1 MLDKTV
7 HVTTEHLELREV
19 RCRSQLS
26 GWSPPEEARANAVVF
41 VREGSFRRHV
51 RGVESVLDP
60 AAAYFSRPG
69 DEQRFE
75 HHGPTGDVCT
85 VVQIGDDLLAAI
97 WGGEPHLPD
106 GTLFTPPEIDLSHR
120 RLLAA
125 ARLTDQHEVTEQAL
139 TLVAALLDDTDPAR
153 VAAGRPATLNRQRR
167 LVAAAR
173 EAITT
178 DPTIGLVALAGHL
191 AISPHHLS
199 RIFRAHTDSTVSR
212 YRNRIR
218 VRLALERL
226 AEGQRDLAALA
237 ADLGF
242 ADHAHLT
249 RTVHA
254 ELGAP
259 PSHIRDVLAP
269 AHGALV
275 TRSRNDLPAE
285 RVKTSQRD
293 AASDAAAPRTHG
305 L

>member
-19 RCRSQLS
+19 RCRSQHS
-26 GWSPPEEARANAVVF
+26 GWSPPEEARANTVVL
-41 VREGSFRRHV
+41 VRAGSFRRQV

-60 AAAYFSRPG
+60 AAGYLTHPG
-69 DEQRFE
+69 EEQRFE
-75 HHGPTGDVCT
+75 HNGPHGDVCT

-97 WGGEPHLPD
+97 WGGEPRLPD
-106 GTLFTPPEIDLSHR
+106 RLVFTAPKVDLGHR
-120 RLLAA
+120 QLLAA
-125 ARLTDQHEVTEQAL
+125 ARRTDQHEVTEQAL
-139 TLVAALLDDTDPAR
+139 SLVVALLDGTEPAR
-153 VAAGRPATLNRQRR
+153 VAAGRPATLSRQRR

-173 EAITT
+173 EALTA
-178 DPTIGLVALAGHL
+178 DPTIGLVALAGQL
-191 AISPHHLS
+191 AVSPHHLS

-226 AEGQRDLAALA
+226 AEGQGDLATLA
-237 ADLGF
+237 AELGF

-259 PSHIRDVLAP
+259 PSRIRDVLAP
-269 AHGALV
+269 AHGVHV
-275 TRSRNDLPAE
+275 TRRRSDLPAE
-285 RVKTSQRD
+285 RVQNLPPPT
-293 AASDAAAPRTHG
+293 
-305 L
+305 